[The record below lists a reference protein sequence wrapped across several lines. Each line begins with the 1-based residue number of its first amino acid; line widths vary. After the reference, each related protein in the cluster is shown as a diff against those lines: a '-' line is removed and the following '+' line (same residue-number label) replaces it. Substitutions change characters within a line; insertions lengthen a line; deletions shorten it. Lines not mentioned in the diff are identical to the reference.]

1 VILFVAPRLRAGV
14 FDRLACYA
22 TIQRIVAS
30 EAPGTE
36 SAFPRLER
44 IEHKMFALCEQ
55 KQKETLRHIDY
66 WKRQAEQC
74 QFDFDAAQE
83 RIKRSRL
90 EFEETT
96 AALENARAK
105 IDSL

>member
-1 VILFVAPRLRAGV
+1 MDADLMFQGE
-14 FDRLACYA
+14 
-22 TIQRIVAS
+22 S
-30 EAPGTE
+30 
-36 SAFPRLER
+36 SAFGCHMPQ
-44 IEHKMFALCEQ
+44 ALCEQ
-55 KQKETLRHIDY
+55 KQKETLKHIDY

-96 AALENARAK
+96 AAFG
-105 IDSL
+105 DT